1 MRSSSLAALAMAF
14 VAGFLAVPLF
24 HQIAFLLLHLAGI
37 VPVPPYDMRPTA
49 PFGVP
54 SVVSASFWGGVWGI
68 VFALTVA
75 RLRGAAY
82 WITSLIAGGVALTL
96 VYIYVVVPLKTGAA
110 LPNPGQ
116 IFVLGF
122 ILNAA
127 WGIGWALFYRLF
139 TRGAV
144 ARRARAV

>member
-14 VAGFLAVPLF
+14 VAGFLAVPVF
-24 HQIAFLLLHLAGI
+24 HQIAFLVLHLAGI
-37 VPVPPYDMRPTA
+37 VPVAPYDMRPTA

-75 RLRGAAY
+75 RLRGPAY
-82 WITSLIAGGVALTL
+82 WITALVAGGVVLTL
-96 VYIYVVVPLKTGAA
+96 VYIYVVVPLKTGGA

-127 WGIGWALFYRLF
+127 WGIGWAIFYRLF
-139 TRGAV
+139 ARGAV
-144 ARRARAV
+144 ARRTRAA